1 MTEVR
6 PSYDDEID
14 LFELFATLWEGKWKI
29 ITTTVVAALLGI
41 ILTFALPNS
50 YNISTPFQRGKQTV
64 FLPYISLNELLKAQD
79 LLSDSNA
86 NSNGFRFDSASAFN
100 LFVTE
105 FNDYEEMLGVISENE
120 MVQTLVADL
129 SEVDKQKSLIEFA
142 KLFKII
148 PPSKDKTDWVLSVE
162 WHDDVEGVQLFRKAI
177 EQTLFN
183 VQSSTKQS
191 VDLLAAAIENRNAI
205 KLENLRNE
213 LILIKAKERDRTNKR
228 LQFLMEQSEIAKE
241 LGIETN
247 RLDSN
252 ALSDSSQNGISL
264 SVSSNDVPFYLRGY
278 KAIDK
283 ELSLIQNR
291 TEEETL
297 LMANGYIEVQEKIVS
312 LENDLSAS
320 QLRAI
325 SDLIQKDNPNDWVE
339 FDLALADV
347 KPQKK
352 PALYVALSILLGG
365 VFGATYVLISNAA
378 RKRKE
383 TTKSA

>member
-1 MTEVR
+1 M
-6 PSYDDEID
+6 
-14 LFELFATLWEGKWKI
+14 
-29 ITTTVVAALLGI
+29 
-41 ILTFALPNS
+41 
-50 YNISTPFQRGKQTV
+50 
-64 FLPYISLNELLKAQD
+64 
-79 LLSDSNA
+79 
-86 NSNGFRFDSASAFN
+86 
-100 LFVTE
+100 
-105 FNDYEEMLGVISENE
+105 
-120 MVQTLVADL
+120 
-129 SEVDKQKSLIEFA
+129 
-142 KLFKII
+142 
-148 PPSKDKTDWVLSVE
+148 
-162 WHDDVEGVQLFRKAI
+162 
-177 EQTLFN
+177 
-183 VQSSTKQS
+183 
-191 VDLLAAAIENRNAI
+191 
-205 KLENLRNE
+205 
-213 LILIKAKERDRTNKR
+213 
-228 LQFLMEQSEIAKE
+228 
-241 LGIETN
+241 GIETN

-291 TEEETL
+291 TEAETL

-320 QLRAI
+320 QIRAI

-339 FDLALADV
+339 FDLSLADV

-365 VFGATYVLISNAA
+365 VFGATYVLNSNAV

>member
-1 MTEVR
+1 
-6 PSYDDEID
+6 
-14 LFELFATLWEGKWKI
+14 
-29 ITTTVVAALLGI
+29 
-41 ILTFALPNS
+41 
-50 YNISTPFQRGKQTV
+50 
-64 FLPYISLNELLKAQD
+64 
-79 LLSDSNA
+79 
-86 NSNGFRFDSASAFN
+86 
-100 LFVTE
+100 
-105 FNDYEEMLGVISENE
+105 
-120 MVQTLVADL
+120 
-129 SEVDKQKSLIEFA
+129 
-142 KLFKII
+142 
-148 PPSKDKTDWVLSVE
+148 
-162 WHDDVEGVQLFRKAI
+162 
-177 EQTLFN
+177 
-183 VQSSTKQS
+183 
-191 VDLLAAAIENRNAI
+191 
-205 KLENLRNE
+205 
-213 LILIKAKERDRTNKR
+213 
-228 LQFLMEQSEIAKE
+228 MEQSEIAKE

-264 SVSSNDVPFYLRGY
+264 SVSSKDEPFYLRGY

-291 TEEETL
+291 TEAETL

-320 QLRAI
+320 QIRAI

-339 FDLALADV
+339 FDLSLADV

-365 VFGATYVLISNAA
+365 FLGLAYVLISNAV

>member
-1 MTEVR
+1 MAE
-6 PSYDDEID
+6 
-14 LFELFATLWEGKWKI
+14 
-29 ITTTVVAALLGI
+29 
-41 ILTFALPNS
+41 
-50 YNISTPFQRGKQTV
+50 
-64 FLPYISLNELLKAQD
+64 
-79 LLSDSNA
+79 
-86 NSNGFRFDSASAFN
+86 
-100 LFVTE
+100 
-105 FNDYEEMLGVISENE
+105 
-120 MVQTLVADL
+120 
-129 SEVDKQKSLIEFA
+129 
-142 KLFKII
+142 
-148 PPSKDKTDWVLSVE
+148 
-162 WHDDVEGVQLFRKAI
+162 
-177 EQTLFN
+177 
-183 VQSSTKQS
+183 
-191 VDLLAAAIENRNAI
+191 AIENRNAI

-213 LILIKAKERDRTNKR
+213 LIVIKTKENDRTNKR

-247 RLDSN
+247 RLVSN

-291 TEEETL
+291 TEAETL

-320 QLRAI
+320 QIRAI

-339 FDLALADV
+339 FDLSLADV

-365 VFGATYVLISNAA
+365 FLGLVYVLISDAV

-383 TTKSA
+383 TTRSA

>member
-1 MTEVR
+1 MAE
-6 PSYDDEID
+6 
-14 LFELFATLWEGKWKI
+14 
-29 ITTTVVAALLGI
+29 
-41 ILTFALPNS
+41 
-50 YNISTPFQRGKQTV
+50 
-64 FLPYISLNELLKAQD
+64 
-79 LLSDSNA
+79 
-86 NSNGFRFDSASAFN
+86 
-100 LFVTE
+100 
-105 FNDYEEMLGVISENE
+105 
-120 MVQTLVADL
+120 
-129 SEVDKQKSLIEFA
+129 
-142 KLFKII
+142 
-148 PPSKDKTDWVLSVE
+148 
-162 WHDDVEGVQLFRKAI
+162 
-177 EQTLFN
+177 
-183 VQSSTKQS
+183 
-191 VDLLAAAIENRNAI
+191 AIENRNAI

-213 LILIKAKERDRTNKR
+213 LIVIKTKENDRTNKR

-247 RLDSN
+247 RLVSN

-291 TEEETL
+291 TEAETL

-320 QLRAI
+320 QIRAI

-339 FDLALADV
+339 FDFSLADV

-365 VFGATYVLISNAA
+365 FLGLAYVLISNAV

-383 TTKSA
+383 TTRSA